1 MGAELSDLPVN
12 APGFIPAHVPSMGL
26 LLRPRIQGLLNSWK
40 RSDTS
45 RKLIIAFFIGVTL
58 AFWAGLFAVC
68 IYFLDSFSRVEL
80 FGPLLLRKALSMLL
94 LSFSGLLF
102 FSNII
107 SALSSYFL
115 SEDMQLIQSL
125 PIEPRRVF
133 YYRLIDTLFASS
145 WMMMFFGIP
154 VLLAYGIVQGGG
166 ITYYLVATFGLMAYL
181 LPPAALGVVVA
192 CLLVRGFSASR
203 TRELMVLVSMA
214 FLIGMLLLLRALRP
228 ERLVDPEAFQT
239 LAEFI
244 AVVRAPDSSWLPS
257 TWLTE
262 LCMWSLGGRV
272 ENVGLTFG
280 LLFLAGPALIP
291 LARWLV
297 APIWF
302 DAWTN
307 AQEAPKKVASRNKF
321 LTRAIDGVTF
331 WLPGVYRPMLRKDLR
346 LFFREPGQ
354 WTQAILLMG
363 LVAVYLYSVH
373 ALPLDVVPLKR
384 GVLQNAIAFLNVGV
398 AGAVL
403 SALAVRFH
411 FTAVSQEG
419 RAFWV
424 LHASPIGARRF
435 LFAKFLMGWWPTIL
449 FGEVLVVSTNAMLNV
464 DPLYGWLA
472 AGTIAM
478 LSIGLTGLAVGLG
491 ALYPD
496 FKADNAARMASGP
509 GAILFM
515 VLSLTFTAG
524 VIVVEAVPVGMLLA
538 NDFRETPVS
547 PQLMAGLVAAGVVVV
562 VANLLAAWI
571 PITRGATKLWG
582 DLGNVGD

>member
-1 MGAELSDLPVN
+1 
-12 APGFIPAHVPSMGL
+12 
-26 LLRPRIQGLLNSWK
+26 
-40 RSDTS
+40 
-45 RKLIIAFFIGVTL
+45 
-58 AFWAGLFAVC
+58 
-68 IYFLDSFSRVEL
+68 
-80 FGPLLLRKALSMLL
+80 MLL

-107 SALSSYFL
+107 AALSSYFL
-115 SEDMQLIQSL
+115 SDDMQLIQSL
-125 PIEPRRVF
+125 PISPRRVF
-133 YYRLIDTLFASS
+133 YYRLIDTLVASS
-145 WMMMFFGIP
+145 WMMLFFGIP
-154 VLLAYGIVQGGG
+154 VLLAYGIVEGGG
-166 ITYYLVATFGLMAYL
+166 VLYYLIAVFGLFAYL

-192 CLLVRGFSASR
+192 CLLVRGFSAQR
-203 TRELMVLVSMA
+203 TRELMVLVSMS

-244 AVVRAPDSSWLPS
+244 AVVRAPDASWLPS
-257 TWLTE
+257 TWLSE
-262 LCMWSLGGRV
+262 LCIWALGGRV
-272 ENVGLTFG
+272 ENIGLTAG
-280 LLFLAGPALIP
+280 LLFFAGPALVP

-307 AQEAPKKVASRNKF
+307 AQEAPKKLASRSRL
-321 LTRAIDGVTF
+321 LTSIIDGITA
-331 WLPGVYRPMLRKDLR
+331 WLPGTYRPMLRKDLR

-354 WTQAILLMG
+354 WTQGILLLG

-384 GVLQNAIAFLNVGV
+384 GVLENGVAFLNVGV

-403 SALAVRFH
+403 SALAVRFN

-449 FGEVLVVSTNAMLNV
+449 LGEILVVATNTMLHV
-464 DPLYGWLA
+464 DPLYHYVA
-472 AGTIAM
+472 MGTIAV
-478 LSIGLTGLAVGLG
+478 LSVGVTGMAVGMG
-491 ALYPD
+491 ALFPD

-515 VLSLTFTAG
+515 VLSLSFTAG
-524 VIVVEAVPVGMLLA
+524 IIVIESIPVGMLLA
-538 NDFRETPVS
+538 TEFRGEEVD
-547 PQLMAGLVAAGVVVV
+547 PQLMLGLAGAGLFVV
-562 VANLLAAWI
+562 VANFLAAWI
-571 PITRGATKLWG
+571 PMTRGATKLWG

>member
-1 MGAELSDLPVN
+1 VN
-12 APGFIPAHVPSMGL
+12 APGLMATHVPSMRL
-26 LLRPRIQGLLNSWK
+26 LLRPRFQGLLNAWQ
-40 RSDTS
+40 RSDNS
-45 RKLIIAFFIGVTL
+45 RKAIIAFFVGLTL
-58 AFWAGLFAVC
+58 AFWVGMFAVC

-107 SALSSYFL
+107 AALSSYFL
-115 SEDMQLIQSL
+115 SEDMQLVQSL
-125 PIEPRRVF
+125 PIAPRRVF
-133 YYRLIDTLFASS
+133 YYRLLDTLMASS
-145 WMMMFFGIP
+145 WMMLFFGIP
-154 VLLAYGIVQGGG
+154 VLLAYGIVQDGGVV
-166 ITYYLVATFGLMAYL
+166 YYLVATFGLVAYL

-192 CLLVRGFSASR
+192 CLLVRGFSAQR
-203 TRELMVLVSMA
+203 TRELMVLVSMS
-214 FLIGMLLLLRALRP
+214 FLIAMLLLLRALRP

-244 AVVRAPDSSWLPS
+244 AVVRAPDTSWLPS

-262 LCMWSLGGRV
+262 LCMWALGTRV

-280 LLFLAGPALIP
+280 LLFLAGPALVP

-307 AQEAPKKVASRNKF
+307 AQEAPKRVASRNKL
-321 LTRAIDGVTF
+321 LTGAIDGLTS
-331 WLPGVYRPMLRKDLR
+331 WLPSVYRPMLRKDLR

-354 WTQAILLMG
+354 WTQGILLLG

-449 FGEVLVVSTNAMLNV
+449 LGEVLVVSTNRMLNV
-464 DPLYGWLA
+464 DPLYAWIA
-472 AGTIAM
+472 AGTIAL
-478 LSIGLTGLAVGLG
+478 LSVGVTGLAVGLG

-515 VLSLTFTAG
+515 VLSLTFTAAII
-524 VIVVEAVPVGMLLA
+524 VIEAVPVGMLLA
-538 NDFRETPVS
+538 SDFREVEVS
-547 PQLMAGLVAAGVVVV
+547 TQLMAALAGTFVVVV

-571 PITRGATKLWG
+571 PITRGATRLWG

>member
-1 MGAELSDLPVN
+1 MN
-12 APGFIPAHVPSMGL
+12 APGMVASHVPSMRL
-26 LLRPRIQGLLNSWK
+26 LLRPRVQGLVNAWQ

-45 RKLIIAFFIGVTL
+45 RKAIIAFFVGLTL
-58 AFWAGLFAVC
+58 AFWAGMFAVC
-68 IYFLDSFSRVEL
+68 VYFLDSFSRVEL

-107 SALSSYFL
+107 AALSSYFL
-115 SEDMQLIQSL
+115 SEDMQLVQSL
-125 PIEPRRVF
+125 PIAPRRVF
-133 YYRLIDTLFASS
+133 YYRLVDTLVASS
-145 WMMMFFGIP
+145 WMMLFFGIP

-166 ITYYLVATFGLMAYL
+166 VAYYLISFFGLLAYL

-192 CLLVRGFSASR
+192 CLLVRGFSAQR

-214 FLIGMLLLLRALRP
+214 FLIAMLLLLRALRP

-244 AVVRAPDSSWLPS
+244 AVVRAPDTTWLPS

-262 LCMWSLGGRV
+262 LCMWALGARV

-280 LLFLAGPALIP
+280 LLFFAGPALVP

-307 AQEAPKKVASRNKF
+307 AQEAPKKIASRNRL
-321 LTRAIDGVTF
+321 LTGAIDGLTS
-331 WLPGVYRPMLRKDLR
+331 WLPTIYRPMLRKDLR

-354 WTQAILLMG
+354 WTQGVLLMG

-373 ALPLDVVPLKR
+373 ALPLEVVPLKR

-435 LFAKFLMGWWPTIL
+435 LFAKFLMGWWPTVL
-449 FGEVLVVSTNAMLNV
+449 LGEVLVVSTNAMLNV
-464 DPLYGWLA
+464 DPLYGWIA
-472 AGTIAM
+472 AGTIAL
-478 LSIGLTGLAVGLG
+478 LSVGVTGLAVGLG

-515 VLSLTFTAG
+515 VLSLTFTAAI
-524 VIVVEAVPVGMLLA
+524 IVVEAIPVGMLLA
-538 NDFRETPVS
+538 SDFREVDVRPG
-547 PQLMAGLVAAGVVVV
+547 LMAALGGAFLIVV
-562 VANLLAAWI
+562 VANALAAWI

>member
-12 APGFIPAHVPSMGL
+12 APGFIPTHVPSIGL
-26 LLRPRIQGLLNSWK
+26 LLRPRIQGLLNSWN

-80 FGPLLLRKALSMLL
+80 FGPMLLRKALSMLL

-321 LTRAIDGVTF
+321 LTRAIDGVTS

-449 FGEVLVVSTNAMLNV
+449 LGEVLVVSTNAMLNV

-478 LSIGLTGLAVGLG
+478 LSIGVTGLAVGLG

-538 NDFRETPVS
+538 NDFRETAVS

>member
-1 MGAELSDLPVN
+1 MNTQG
-12 APGFIPAHVPSMGL
+12 HVPSMAL
-26 LLRPRIQGLLNSWK
+26 LLRPRVQGLANAWK
-40 RSDTS
+40 RSDPG
-45 RKLIIAFFIGVTL
+45 RKAIILFFIGLTL
-58 AFWAGLFAVC
+58 AFWIGMFSVVL
-68 IYFLDSFSRVEL
+68 YFLDNFSRVEL

-107 SALSSYFL
+107 AALSSYFL
-115 SEDMQLIQSL
+115 SEDMQLVQSL
-125 PIEPRRVF
+125 PISPRRVF
-133 YYRLIDTLFASS
+133 YYRLVDTLLASS
-145 WMMMFFGIP
+145 WMMVFFGVP
-154 VLLAYGIVQGGG
+154 VLLAYGIVEGGG
-166 ITYYLVATFGLMAYL
+166 VAYYLIAVFGLVAYL
-181 LPPAALGVVVA
+181 LPPAALGVAVA
-192 CLLVRGFSASR
+192 CLLVRGFSAQR

-214 FLIGMLLLLRALRP
+214 FLISMLLLLRALRP
-228 ERLVDPEAFQT
+228 ERLADPEAFET

-244 AVVRAPDSSWLPS
+244 AVVRAPDASWLPS

-262 LCMWSLGGRV
+262 LCMWALDVRV
-272 ENVGLTFG
+272 EHVGLTFG
-280 LLFLAGPALIP
+280 LLFFAGPALVP
-291 LARWLV
+291 LVRWLV

-307 AQEAPKKVASRNKF
+307 AQEAPKKVASRSKF
-321 LTRAIDGVTF
+321 LTGLIDGATA

-354 WTQAILLMG
+354 WTQGILLLG
-363 LVAVYLYSVH
+363 LIAVYLYSVH

-435 LFAKFLMGWWPTIL
+435 LFAKFLMGFWPTL
-449 FGEVLVVSTNAMLNV
+449 LLGEVLVISTNAMLHV
-464 DPLYGWLA
+464 DPLYAWIA
-472 AGTIAM
+472 AGTIAL
-478 LSIGLTGLAVGLG
+478 LSVGVTGMAVGLG

-496 FKADNAARMASGP
+496 FKADNAARMAAGP

-515 VLSLTFTAG
+515 VLALTFTAG

-538 NDFRETPVS
+538 TDFRGNDVDPR
-547 PQLMAGLVAAGVVVV
+547 LLAGLAGSLAVVV

-571 PITRGATKLWG
+571 PIHRGASKLWG

>member
-1 MGAELSDLPVN
+1 MN
-12 APGFIPAHVPSMGL
+12 APGLMATHVPSMRL
-26 LLRPRIQGLLNSWK
+26 LLRPRFQGLLNAWQ
-40 RSDTS
+40 RSDNS
-45 RKLIIAFFIGVTL
+45 RKAIIAFFVGLTL
-58 AFWAGLFAVC
+58 AFWVGMFAVC

-107 SALSSYFL
+107 AALSSYFL
-115 SEDMQLIQSL
+115 SEDMQLVQSL
-125 PIEPRRVF
+125 PIAPRRVF
-133 YYRLIDTLFASS
+133 YYRLLDTLMASS
-145 WMMMFFGIP
+145 WMMLFFGIP
-154 VLLAYGIVQGGG
+154 VLLAYGIVQDGGVV
-166 ITYYLVATFGLMAYL
+166 YYLVATFGLVAYL

-192 CLLVRGFSASR
+192 CLLVRGFSAQR
-203 TRELMVLVSMA
+203 TRELMVLVSMS
-214 FLIGMLLLLRALRP
+214 FLIAMLLLLRALRP

-244 AVVRAPDSSWLPS
+244 AVVRAPDTSWLPS

-262 LCMWSLGGRV
+262 LCMWALGTRV

-280 LLFLAGPALIP
+280 LLFLAGPALVP

-307 AQEAPKKVASRNKF
+307 AQEAPKRVASRNKL
-321 LTRAIDGVTF
+321 LTGAIDGLTS
-331 WLPGVYRPMLRKDLR
+331 WLPSVYRPMLRKDLR

-354 WTQAILLMG
+354 WTQGILLLG

-449 FGEVLVVSTNAMLNV
+449 LGEVLVVSTNRMLNV
-464 DPLYGWLA
+464 DPLYAWIA
-472 AGTIAM
+472 AGTIAL
-478 LSIGLTGLAVGLG
+478 LSVGVTGLAVGLG

-515 VLSLTFTAG
+515 VLSLTFTAAII
-524 VIVVEAVPVGMLLA
+524 VIEAVPVGMLLA
-538 NDFRETPVS
+538 SDFREVEVS
-547 PQLMAGLVAAGVVVV
+547 TQLMAALAGTFVVVV

-571 PITRGATKLWG
+571 PITRGATRLWG

>member
-1 MGAELSDLPVN
+1 MN
-12 APGFIPAHVPSMGL
+12 APGLIPAHVPSMGL

-40 RSDTS
+40 RSDAS

-80 FGPLLLRKALSMLL
+80 FGPMLLRKALSMLL

-145 WMMMFFGIP
+145 WMMMFFGTP

-307 AQEAPKKVASRNKF
+307 AQEAPKKVASRNKL
-321 LTRAIDGVTF
+321 LTRAIDGVTS

-424 LHASPIGARRF
+424 LHASPVGARRF

-449 FGEVLVVSTNAMLNV
+449 LGEVLVVSTNAMLNV

-478 LSIGLTGLAVGLG
+478 LSIGVTGLAVGLG
-491 ALYPD
+491 ALCPD

-538 NDFRETPVS
+538 NDFRETAVS
-547 PQLMAGLVAAGVVVV
+547 PQLMAGLVVAGVVVV